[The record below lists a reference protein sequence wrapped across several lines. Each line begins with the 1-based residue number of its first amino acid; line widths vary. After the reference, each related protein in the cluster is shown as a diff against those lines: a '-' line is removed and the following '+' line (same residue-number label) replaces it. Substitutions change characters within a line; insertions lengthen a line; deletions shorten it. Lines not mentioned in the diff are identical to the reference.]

1 MLHFEDVLLFGELV
15 HLEAALLGRQ
25 PRLSRLLLGD
35 ERRTRRR
42 LGDSDAGEAGLLRWW
57 GKRKSVL
64 ERDIGWRYYFTMFP
78 SSIFGEM
85 RLDREGLRIPRP
97 LALTPSLLLSWFY

>member
-1 MLHFEDVLLFGELV
+1 MRRPQTDRCLLEAAQEVVMLHLEDVLLLGELV

-25 PRLSRLLLGD
+25 PRLSRLLLGH

-57 GKRKSVL
+57 ASENSIRKRQWIRTL
-64 ERDIGWRYYFTMFP
+64 FHNGYQ
-78 SSIFGEM
+78 
-85 RLDREGLRIPRP
+85 
-97 LALTPSLLLSWFY
+97 